1 MVTRNMQRQKKLSSY
16 SLDFIAKHIGAE
28 LIGDGKLEITSLNTI
43 QEASKNEL
51 TFLAN
56 SSYTKFL
63 SSTGAAAVIISRTNL
78 GKYPGNALVVDSP
91 YLAYALVSGLF
102 DVAPDGLEG
111 IHKTAVIGL
120 NSKISKNAS
129 IGANVVIGKNVVIGA
144 NCQIGPNCS
153 IGDDSILDD
162 FCRIFSNVSIYH
174 GVSIGSHSI
183 IHSGAVIGG
192 DGFGFAY
199 DSDHWVKIHQ
209 LGGVLIGSRVE
220 VGACTTID
228 RGALMDTVI
237 EDGVILDNH
246 IQIAHNVRI
255 GENTAIAGC
264 SGISGST
271 VIGKNC
277 IFAGQTGVIGH
288 LKICDGVTTTGGTII
303 TKSISESGS
312 YSSGTPLS
320 NTEKWK
326 KNAVRFTQLN
336 DLVQRLKRLEKK
348 I

>member
-1 MVTRNMQRQKKLSSY
+1 MPSY

-28 LIGDGKLEITSLNTI
+28 LMGNCEQIIEGLNTI
-43 QEASKNEL
+43 QDATSRDV

-56 SSYTKFL
+56 TSYNRFL
-63 SSTGAAAVIISRTNL
+63 STTDAAAVIVGKMNISD
-78 GKYPGNALVVDSP
+78 YSGNFLIVDKP
-91 YLAYALVSGLF
+91 YLAYASVSQLFVSGS
-102 DVAPDGLEG
+102 DPDLG
-111 IHKTAVIGL
+111 IHETAVISDGV
-120 NSKISKNAS
+120 KVAKTAS
-129 IGANVVIGKNVVIGA
+129 IGANVVLGKNVIIGEKSI
-144 NCQIGPNCS
+144 IGPNSS
-153 IGDDSILDD
+153 IGDGSIIGDN
-162 FCRIFSNVSIYH
+162 CKIFSNVSIYH
-174 GVSIGSHSI
+174 GVTIGNSVT
-183 IHSGAVIGG
+183 IHSCSVIGG
-192 DGFGFAY
+192 DGFGFAH
-199 DSDHWVKIHQ
+199 DSRHWVKIHQ
-209 LGGVLIGSRVE
+209 LGGVIIGNRVEIGS
-220 VGACTTID
+220 CTTID
-228 RGALMDTVI
+228 RGALSDTII

-271 VIGKNC
+271 EIGKNC
-277 IFAGQTGVIGH
+277 IFAGQTGIVGH

-320 NTEKWK
+320 LTEQWK

-348 I
+348 V

>member
-1 MVTRNMQRQKKLSSY
+1 MVARNMLRQKKLSSY
-16 SLDFIAKHIGAE
+16 SLDFIAKFIGAE
-28 LIGDGKLEITSLNTI
+28 LIGDGKVEITGLNTL
-43 QEASKNEL
+43 QEANKNEL

-56 SSYTKFL
+56 LSYKKFL
-63 SSTGAAAVIISRTNL
+63 PSTSAAAVIISRANL
-78 GKYPGNALVVDSP
+78 GQYSGNALVVDNP
-91 YLAYALVSGLF
+91 YLAYAQVSALF
-102 DVAPDGLEG
+102 DEAPDGLEG
-111 IHKTAVIGL
+111 THETAVIGP
-120 NSKISKNAS
+120 NSKIPKNAS

-153 IGDDSILDD
+153 VGDNSILGDS
-162 FCRIFSNVSIYH
+162 CRVFSNVSIYH
-174 GVSIGSHSI
+174 GISIGSHSI

-199 DSDHWVKIHQ
+199 DSDHWVKIYQ
-209 LGGVLIGSRVE
+209 LGGVIIGSRVE

-228 RGALMDTVI
+228 RGALTDTVI

-246 IQIAHNVRI
+246 IQIAHSVRI

-277 IFAGQTGVIGH
+277 MFAGQTGVLGH

-303 TKSISESGS
+303 TKSISKPGS
-312 YSSGTPLS
+312 YSSGTPLGH
-320 NTEKWK
+320 TRKWK
-326 KNAVRFTQLN
+326 KNAIRFSQLN
-336 DLVQRLKRLEKK
+336 DMAQRLKRLEKN